1 MKNTILKITS
11 AVVLGTTIFA
21 SNIALANDTTT
32 IATAKSYSSPK
43 PNSWNGFKS
52 VKLKK
57 DIYVYKMKKGPSH
70 AQDYALKK
78 IKVKKNTIV
87 KLEGW
92 CMSCGGSYYVK
103 SSKFKWSK
111 TVYYQ
116 TFSKEN
122 AKFWY

>member
-1 MKNTILKITS
+1 MKKTMMKI
-11 AVVLGTTIFA
+11 A
-21 SNIALANDTTT
+21 SALALSAAIFTAPSIFDNDAMTT
-32 IATAKSYSSPK
+32 ATAKSYTSPK

-57 DIYVYKMKKGPSH
+57 DIYVYKMKKGRSH
-70 AQDYALKK
+70 AEDRPLKK

-103 SSKFKWSK
+103 SSKMKWSK

-116 TFSKEN
+116 TFADPNK
-122 AKFWY
+122 KFWY

>member
-11 AVVLGTTIFA
+11 AVVLVGTIFT
-21 SNIALANDTTT
+21 SNIALTNNSTAS
-32 IATAKSYSSPK
+32 AKSYSSPK

-57 DIYVYKMKKGPSH
+57 DIYIYKMKKGPSH
-70 AQDYALKK
+70 AQDSVLKK

-103 SSKFKWSK
+103 SSKLKWSK

-116 TFSKEN
+116 TFADPDK
-122 AKFWY
+122 KFWY